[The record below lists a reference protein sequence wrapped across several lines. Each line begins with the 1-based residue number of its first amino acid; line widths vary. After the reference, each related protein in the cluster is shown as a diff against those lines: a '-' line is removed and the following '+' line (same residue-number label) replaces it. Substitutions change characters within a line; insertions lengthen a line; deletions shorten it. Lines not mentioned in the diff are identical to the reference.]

1 MVIGK
6 PDIKIKLAVLAA
18 ACSAAMALAG
28 CGPDKPPE
36 IHPIWPP
43 PPSLARVAHRKNIR
57 VASDLARPG
66 FFRRLFRAIAGD
78 DEMALIRPHGAA
90 VSDDGYLY
98 ITDQERQGVVVFG
111 LDSWAE
117 RLIDRVGE
125 VFLVSPVGIAVCEEN
140 IAVSDSALKRVF
152 ILTPDG
158 ELVRRIGPDGGFAR
172 PTGLTYD
179 RARKHLYV
187 VDTLAHEVLVFSPT
201 SGALVRRFGSPG
213 TRPGKFNY
221 PTHIFVDA
229 KGLTYVTDSLNF
241 RVQVFDGKG
250 KYLRHIGRLG
260 DASGHLAVPKGV
272 AVDPQGHIY
281 IVDSYFSTVQVFSQ
295 SGAFLMAL
303 GGPGKESGQL
313 EVPAGLAVDGHNKLY
328 VCDSYNGRVQLL
340 EYIGDEDD

>member
-1 MVIGK
+1 MSIGK
-6 PDIKIKLAVLAA
+6 LRARGRLAAVLT
-18 ACSAAMALAG
+18 ACLAGWALAG

-36 IHPIWPP
+36 MHPIWPP
-43 PPSLARVAHRKNIR
+43 PPSPPRVAHRKNIR

-90 VSDDGYLY
+90 VSDDRLLY
-98 ITDQERQGVVVFG
+98 VTDQERQGVVVFG
-111 LDSWAE
+111 LDSWTE

-125 VFLVSPVGIAVCEEN
+125 VFLVSPVGVAACGEN

-152 ILTPDG
+152 LLTPDG
-158 ELVRRIGPDGGFAR
+158 DLVRAIGPDGGFAR
-172 PTGLTYD
+172 PTGLAYD
-179 RARKHLYV
+179 RNRKELYV
-187 VDTLAHEVLVFSPT
+187 VDTLAHEVLVFSPAT
-201 SGALVRRFGSPG
+201 GTLVRRFGSPG
-213 TRPGKFNY
+213 ATPGRFNY

-241 RVQVFDGKG
+241 RVQVFDGRG
-250 KYLRHIGRLG
+250 RYLRHIGRLG

-272 AVDPQGHIY
+272 AVDSLGHVY

-303 GGPGKESGQL
+303 GGPGKQSGRL
-313 EVPAGLAVDGHNKLY
+313 EVPAGLAVDGDNKLY
-328 VCDSYNGRVQLL
+328 VCDSFNRRVQLL
-340 EYIGDEDD
+340 EYVGGDDE